1 MMNVMKPEIL
11 AGGALFAGVL
21 LFNFTGIQA
30 NGRVL
35 AREPTGKVPDSINQ
49 SDGEQTRGPLKRR
62 NSWGNSASSQRE
74 SCTGHRQLAWL
85 LSKALLCCL
94 TLPHSCK
101 VRRASRFSPYNR

>member
-1 MMNVMKPEIL
+1 MKPEVL

-49 SDGEQTRGPLKRR
+49 SDGETRGPLKRR
-62 NSWGNSASSQRE
+62 NSWGNSARSQRE
-74 SCTGHRQLAWL
+74 SCTGHRQLPWL

-101 VRRASRFSPYNR
+101 V